1 MPALG
6 RSRHPPSAVVASS
19 TPVHTGVDWKRTG
32 LPLGAG
38 AYRSGRASAVGLS
51 EAFSQT
57 IGIGRLS
64 DSPVVNPPVRV
75 RACRGS
81 AASTAGRLFVA
92 TLAKNSGEL
101 VVAAAIRLA
110 CHLGHVTSIPDF
122 S

>member
-6 RSRHPPSAVVASS
+6 RSRHLPSAVVASA
-19 TPVHTGVDWKRTG
+19 TPVHTGVAVEKDRAPAW
-32 LPLGAG
+32 AG
-38 AYRSGRASAVGLS
+38 ACRVGRASAVGLS

-81 AASTAGRLFVA
+81 AASTAGRLFVD